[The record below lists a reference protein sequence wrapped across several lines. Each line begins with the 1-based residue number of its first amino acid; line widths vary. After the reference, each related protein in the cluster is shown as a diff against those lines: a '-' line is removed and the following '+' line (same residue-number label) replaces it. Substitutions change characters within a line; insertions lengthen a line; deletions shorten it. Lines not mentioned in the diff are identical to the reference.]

1 MTGLSHRLA
10 AVWFADVVGY
20 SRLMSE
26 NEGQAVAVVR
36 LLQAVCREIVP
47 AGGGRIIKFL
57 GDGALAEFPSTDSAV
72 RAAIAVRQTFAE
84 RSEAGRHGARDL
96 RIGVHV
102 GDVVATEDGDLYG
115 DGINVA
121 SRLQAAAEP
130 GQVLV
135 SGEVWR
141 QLKPRPEF
149 SFEALG
155 ARTLKGIDG
164 PVEAYAASM
173 DPAAAG
179 EWAPIPVQTS
189 APPREGLLAKL
200 GGAAVPVV
208 VFLYLVAS
216 WIVVQLTGA
225 LIESFGLPDWLAPVA
240 LGLLLVGLVIVTAT
254 AWVQTRPR
262 AQAGGAPGAWDLAL
276 GDAGRSLARG
286 RLPDLTW
293 SRAIAGGVFAFS
305 LLFGLAGLYV
315 VIKDRG
321 RSFSPDEAVA
331 EAAPGLA
338 VLPFSVQGAGLDEWR
353 EGMVDLL
360 STNLDGAGGLRA
372 IDSRTVLARWREVAG
387 DEDPDLDTALDV
399 GRRAGARYA
408 LLGSVVSIGD
418 GVRLSADV
426 YDVDGG
432 AKLGSG
438 TVEGSQ
444 DSVFMLV
451 DRLSIEIL
459 RAIGGDPG
467 ATGSVNLARATTTSL
482 PALKAFMEGEILYR
496 RGDFRAAVPAYER
509 AVEADST
516 FALALYRLSTSYGW
530 AESITSELATGAIER
545 AARFADRLPERDALL
560 VRTELALQRGTLDG
574 LELARLATRRYPDDP
589 EAWYTLGEV
598 IYHYNDML
606 NLKREESDAT
616 FARALQLD
624 PGFAP
629 AWIHRSD
636 LAFSVH
642 DDSARA
648 RAFTDSLALL
658 GPQSVYVTRARL
670 AWQIAYADS
679 AAAER
684 AWAALDTTSTIA
696 PFGLFAT
703 QLWGPRFLP
712 AQERLAEIQGR
723 RGTGSN
729 WAPVISAWARLGRGR
744 MRAGIESIEDPEISP
759 LWKGYAAYWFTVQG
773 MPLPP
778 DAMDRALAPSAV
790 DSTDAGSLFL
800 AAAWALDRDRS
811 ADNAALIRRLEGL
824 GTRQLAAG
832 DSTLA
837 GMTGAMVDALDAYR
851 DLRSGRREEALRKLE
866 AVRPRVSGQW
876 GEWIVN
882 MTIGWWTAELLVD
895 LGRPAE
901 AVPYFESIT
910 NTPLPQLEL
919 GKIYERLG
927 DREKALAAY
936 EEFVNAFDSP
946 DPEVLALAEE
956 GRQGVIRM
964 QGLRRE

>member
-47 AGGGRIIKFL
+47 ASGGRVIKFL
-57 GDGALAEFPSTDSAV
+57 GDGALAEFASTDSAV
-72 RAAIAVRQTFAE
+72 RAAIAVRQAFAE

-102 GDVVATEDGDLYG
+102 GDVVASEDGDLYG

-149 SFEALG
+149 SFEELG

-164 PVEAYAASM
+164 PVDAYAVRM
-173 DPAAAG
+173 DPAAAL
-179 EWAPIPVQTS
+179 EWTPTPAAEAEPR
-189 APPREGLLAKL
+189 REGLLAKL

-216 WIVVQLTGA
+216 WIVVQLTGT
-225 LIESFGLPDWLAPVA
+225 LIESLGVPAWLMPVA
-240 LGLLLVGLVIVTAT
+240 LALLLVGLVIVTAT

-262 AQAGGAPGAWDLAL
+262 PKTTGAPGAWDLAL
-276 GDAGRSLARG
+276 GDAGRSLVRG
-286 RLPDLTW
+286 RLPHLTW

-305 LLFGLAGLYV
+305 LFFGLAGLYV
-315 VIKDRG
+315 VIQDRG
-321 RSFSPDEAVA
+321 RSFSPGDAVA
-331 EAAPGLA
+331 EAAAPGLA

-372 IDSRTVLARWREVAG
+372 IDSRTVLARWHEVAG
-387 DEDPDLDTALDV
+387 NQDPDLDTALEV

-418 GVRLSADV
+418 GVRLTADV
-426 YDVDGG
+426 YDVNGG

-438 TVEGSQ
+438 TVEGAQ
-444 DSVFMLV
+444 DSVFALV

-459 RAIGGDPG
+459 RAIGADP
-467 ATGSVNLARATTTSL
+467 AAAGSVSLARATTTSL
-482 PALKAFMEGEILYR
+482 PALKAFMEGEVLYR
-496 RGDFRAAVPAYER
+496 RGDFEAAVPAYER

-516 FALALYRLSTSYGW
+516 FALALFRLSTSYGW

-545 AARFADRLPERDALL
+545 AARYADRLPEREALL
-560 VRTELALQRGTLDG
+560 VRSELALQRGTLDG
-574 LELARLATRRYPDDP
+574 FESARLATRRYPDDP
-589 EAWYTLGEV
+589 EAWYTLGEM
-598 IYHYNDML
+598 IYHYADQANE
-606 NLKREESDAT
+606 KREGSDVA

-636 LAFSVH
+636 LAFSAY

-648 RAFTDSLALL
+648 RTFTDSLALL
-658 GPQSVYVTRARL
+658 APQSEFVARARL
-670 AWQIAYADS
+670 AWQLLYADS
-679 AAAER
+679 TAA
-684 AWAALDTTSTIA
+684 
-696 PFGLFAT
+696 
-703 QLWGPRFLP
+703 
-712 AQERLAEIQGR
+712 
-723 RGTGSN
+723 
-729 WAPVISAWARLGRGR
+729 
-744 MRAGIESIEDPEISP
+744 
-759 LWKGYAAYWFTVQG
+759 
-773 MPLPP
+773 
-778 DAMDRALAPSAV
+778 
-790 DSTDAGSLFL
+790 
-800 AAAWALDRDRS
+800 
-811 ADNAALIRRLEGL
+811 
-824 GTRQLAAG
+824 
-832 DSTLA
+832 
-837 GMTGAMVDALDAYR
+837 
-851 DLRSGRREEALRKLE
+851 
-866 AVRPRVSGQW
+866 
-876 GEWIVN
+876 
-882 MTIGWWTAELLVD
+882 
-895 LGRPAE
+895 
-901 AVPYFESIT
+901 
-910 NTPLPQLEL
+910 
-919 GKIYERLG
+919 
-927 DREKALAAY
+927 
-936 EEFVNAFDSP
+936 
-946 DPEVLALAEE
+946 
-956 GRQGVIRM
+956 
-964 QGLRRE
+964 

>member
-1 MTGLSHRLA
+1 MAGLSHRLA

-26 NEGQAVAVVR
+26 NEGDAVAVVR

-47 AGGGRIIKFL
+47 ASGGRVIKFL
-57 GDGALAEFPSTDSAV
+57 GDGALAEFKSTDSAV
-72 RAAIAVRQTFAE
+72 RAAIAVQQAFTE
-84 RSEAGRHGARDL
+84 RSEAGRHGAREL

-102 GDVVATEDGDLYG
+102 GDVVASEDGDLYG

-149 SFEALG
+149 SFESLG

-164 PVEAYAASM
+164 PVDVYAARM
-173 DPAAAG
+173 DPAALA
-179 EWAPIPVQTS
+179 WPPSPVETS
-189 APPREGLLAKL
+189 APRREGILAKL

-216 WIVVQLTGA
+216 WIVVQLTGS
-225 LIESFGLPDWLAPVA
+225 LIESLGLPDWLASVA
-240 LGLLLVGLVIVTAT
+240 LGLLIVGLVIVSAT

-262 AQAGGAPGAWDLAL
+262 AAAAHAPGAWDLAL

-286 RLPDLTW
+286 RLPHLTW

-321 RSFSPDEAVA
+321 RSFSPDEAIA

-372 IDSRTVLARWREVAG
+372 IDSRTVLARWRETAG
-387 DEDPDLDTALDV
+387 GEDPDLETALEV

-432 AKLGSG
+432 RKLGSG
-438 TVEGSQ
+438 TVEGAQ

-482 PALKAFMEGEILYR
+482 PALKAFMEGEVLYR

-574 LELARLATRRYPDDP
+574 LELGRLATRRYPDDP

-598 IYHYNDML
+598 IYHYSDML
-606 NLKREESDAT
+606 DLKREDSDGA

-658 GPQSVYVTRARL
+658 GPQSVYVARARM
-670 AWQIAYADS
+670 AWQLAYADS
-679 AAAER
+679 AGAEQ
-684 AWAALDTTSTIA
+684 ALAVLDTTSTIA
-696 PFGLFAT
+696 PFSLFAA

-712 AQERLAEIQGR
+712 IQERLAEIQGR
-723 RGTGSN
+723 RGTGAN
-729 WAPVISAWARLGRGR
+729 WGPVMSTWARLGRGQ
-744 MRAGIESIEDPEISP
+744 MHAGMESIEDPEIRFS
-759 LWKGYAAYWFTVQG
+759 WDGYAAYWFSVQG
-773 MPLPP
+773 IPLPAE
-778 DAMDRALAPSAV
+778 AMDQALAPGAV
-790 DSTDAGSLFL
+790 DSTDAASLFL
-800 AAAWALDRDRS
+800 AAAWALDRERS
-811 ADNAALIRRLEGL
+811 AENAALIRRMEGL
-824 GTRQLAAG
+824 GTRQLDAG
-832 DSTLA
+832 DSTRA
-837 GMTGAMVDALDAYR
+837 GATGAMVDALDAYS
-851 DLRSGRREEALRKLE
+851 DLRSGRREEALRKLQV
-866 AVRPRVSGQW
+866 VRPRIAGQR

-882 MTIGWWTAELLVD
+882 LTIGWWVAELLVG

-910 NTPLPQLEL
+910 DTPLSQLEL
-919 GKIYERLG
+919 GKIYEELG
-927 DREKALAAY
+927 EREKALTAY
-936 EEFVNAFDSP
+936 EEFVNAFDQP

-964 QGLRRE
+964 RGLRRE

>member
-1 MTGLSHRLA
+1 M
-10 AVWFADVVGY
+10 WFADVVGY

-26 NEGQAVAVVR
+26 NEGEAVALIR
-36 LLQAVCREIVP
+36 ILQAVSREIVP
-47 AGGGRIIKFL
+47 ASGGRIIKFL

-72 RAAIAVRQTFAE
+72 RAALALREAFVERAGAAE
-84 RSEAGRHGARDL
+84 LGARDL

-135 SGEVWR
+135 SGDVWR

-149 SFEALG
+149 SFEELG
-155 ARTLKGIDG
+155 SRSLKGIDG
-164 PVEAYAASM
+164 PVEAYAAGI
-173 DPAAAG
+173 DPAAAAD
-179 EWAPIPVQTS
+179 WSQS
-189 APPREGLLAKL
+189 APPPEKTTGRGLLAKL
-200 GGAAVPVV
+200 GGAAVPVI

-216 WIVVQLTGA
+216 WIVVQLTDASIGA
-225 LIESFGLPDWLAPVA
+225 FGLPGWLSAVA
-240 LGLLLVGLVIVTAT
+240 LVLLLVGLVVVSAT

-262 AQAGGAPGAWDLAL
+262 TRPAEVPGAWDLSLA
-276 GDAGRSLARG
+276 DAGRAIAGG
-286 RLPDLTW
+286 RLPHLTW
-293 SRAIAGGVFAFS
+293 SRALAGGVVAFS

-315 VIKDRG
+315 VIQDRG

-331 EAAPGLA
+331 GDAAPGLA
-338 VLPFSVQGAGLDEWR
+338 VLPFSVQGSGLDEWR

-387 DEDPDLDTALDV
+387 DGSPDLDTALDV
-399 GRRAGARYA
+399 GRKAGARYA

-426 YDVDGG
+426 YEVDGG
-432 AKLGSG
+432 RKLGSG

-482 PALKAFMEGEILYR
+482 PALKAFMEGEVLYR
-496 RGDFRAAVPAYER
+496 RGDFRGAVPAYER
-509 AVEADST
+509 AIEADST
-516 FALALYRLSTSYGW
+516 FALALFRLSTAYGW

-545 AARFADRLPERDALL
+545 AARFADRLPEREALL

-606 NLKREESDAT
+606 NLKREESDGA

-636 LAFSVH
+636 LAFSAH

-658 GPQSVYVTRARL
+658 GPQSVYVARARL

-684 AWAALDTTSTIA
+684 AWAVLDTTSTIT
-696 PFGLFAT
+696 PFGLFLA

-712 AQERLAEIQGR
+712 IQERLAEIQGR
-723 RGTGSN
+723 RSTGAN
-729 WAPVISAWARLGRGR
+729 WGSVISAWARLGRGQ
-744 MRAGIESIEDPEISP
+744 MRAGVESIEDPEIRPS
-759 LWKGYAAYWFTVQG
+759 WDGYAAYWFSVQG
-773 MPLPP
+773 IPLPA
-778 DAMDRALAPSAV
+778 DAMDRALAPGAV
-790 DSTDAGSLFL
+790 DSTDSSSLFL
-800 AAAWALDRDRS
+800 AAVWALDQDRP
-811 ADNAALIRRLEGL
+811 AEIAPLVRRMAGL
-824 GTRQLAAG
+824 GARQLDGG
-832 DSTLA
+832 DSTAA
-837 GMTGAMVDALDAYR
+837 GMTEAMVEALEGYR
-851 DLRSGRREEALRKLE
+851 DLRAGRREEALRKLQ
-866 AVRPRVSGQW
+866 AVRPRISGQF

-882 MTIGWWTAELLVD
+882 MTIGWWTAELLID
-895 LGRPAE
+895 LGRSAE

-910 NTPLPQLEL
+910 NTPVAQLEL

-927 DREKALAAY
+927 DREKALTAY
-936 EEFVNAFDSP
+936 EQFVRAFDQP
-946 DPEVLALAEE
+946 DPEVVPLAEE

-964 QGLRRE
+964 RGLQRE

>member
-1 MTGLSHRLA
+1 MSGLSHRLA

-26 NEGQAVAVVR
+26 NEGQAVAVIR
-36 LLQAVCREIVP
+36 LLQSVCREIVP
-47 AGGGRIIKFL
+47 AGGGRVIKFL

-72 RAAIAVRQTFAE
+72 RAAVALRQAFAE
-84 RSEAGRHGARDL
+84 RSEAAHHGARDL

-102 GDVVATEDGDLYG
+102 GDVVAGEDGDLYG

-164 PVEAYAASM
+164 PVDAYAAHV
-173 DPAAAG
+173 DPAAAAT
-179 EWAPIPVQTS
+179 WAPTGVETR
-189 APPREGLLAKL
+189 AHPPEGLVAKL
-200 GGAAVPVV
+200 GGAALPIV
-208 VFLYLVAS
+208 VFAYLVAS

-225 LIESFGLPDWLAPVA
+225 LIASFGLPDWLAPVA
-240 LGLLLVGLVIVTAT
+240 LALLLVGLVIVTAT

-262 AQAGGAPGAWDLAL
+262 APAGAAPGAWDLAL
-276 GDAGRSLARG
+276 GDAGRSLVRG
-286 RLPDLTW
+286 RLPHLTW

-315 VIKDRG
+315 VIQDRG
-321 RSFSPDEAVA
+321 RSFTPDEAVA
-331 EAAPGLA
+331 EDAAPGLA
-338 VLPFSVQGAGLDEWR
+338 VLPFSVQGAGLEEWR

-372 IDSRTVLARWREVAG
+372 IDSRTVLARWREAAG
-387 DEDPDLDTALDV
+387 GEDPDLETALEV
-399 GRRAGARYA
+399 GRKAGARYA
-408 LLGSVVSIGD
+408 LLGSVVSIGA

-426 YDVDGG
+426 YQLDGG
-432 AKLGSG
+432 RKLGSG

-459 RAIGGDPG
+459 RAIGGEPG
-467 ATGSVNLARATTTSL
+467 AGGGVNLARATTTSL
-482 PALKAFMEGEILYR
+482 PALKAFMEGEALYR
-496 RGDFRAAVPAYER
+496 RGDFAAAVPVYER
-509 AVEADST
+509 AIEADST
-516 FALALYRLSTSYGW
+516 FALALFRLSTAYGW

-545 AARFADRLPERDALL
+545 AARFADRLPEREALL

-589 EAWYTLGEV
+589 EAWYALGEV
-598 IYHYNDML
+598 IYHYNDLL
-606 NLKREESDAT
+606 NLKREESDAA
-616 FARALQLD
+616 FARALRLD

-636 LAFSVH
+636 LAFSAY

-648 RAFTDSLALL
+648 RAFADSLTLL
-658 GPQSVYVTRARL
+658 APKSMFATRARI
-670 AWQIAYADS
+670 AWQIAYGDS
-679 AAAER
+679 AAAES
-684 AWAALDTTSTIA
+684 AWAALDTTSFS
-696 PFGLFAT
+696 PFSLFAA
-703 QLWGPRFLP
+703 QLWGPHFLP
-712 AQERLAEIQGR
+712 LQERLGEIQDR
-723 RGTGSN
+723 RGTGAN
-729 WAPVISAWARLGRGR
+729 WGPVMAVWARMGRGR
-744 MRAGIESIEDPEISP
+744 MRAGLEALEDPDMRPSF
-759 LWKGYAAYWFTVQG
+759 GAYGAYWFAAQG
-773 MPLPP
+773 MPLPAE
-778 DAMDRALAPSAV
+778 AMDRILAPGAV
-790 DSTDAGSLFL
+790 DSTDSSSLFL
-800 AAAWALDRDRS
+800 AAAWALDQNRAAES
-811 ADNAALIRRLEGL
+811 AALARRMQDL
-824 GTRQLAAG
+824 GSRQMAAG
-832 DSTLA
+832 DSTAA
-837 GMTGAMVDALDAYR
+837 GATGAMVEALDGYR
-851 DLRSGRREEALRKLE
+851 DLRGGRSEQALRKLQ
-866 AVRPRVSGQW
+866 AARPRVVGQR

-882 MTIGWWTAELLVD
+882 MTIGWWTADLLVD
-895 LGRPAE
+895 GDRPAE
-901 AVPYFESIT
+901 AAAYFESIT

-919 GKIYERLG
+919 GKIYEGLG
-927 DREKALAAY
+927 EREKALAAY
-936 EEFVNAFDSP
+936 EEFVNAFDRP
-946 DPEVLALAEE
+946 DPEVVALAEE

-964 QGLRRE
+964 RGLRRE

>member
-20 SRLMSE
+20 SQLMSE

-36 LLQAVCREIVP
+36 QLQAVCREIVQ
-47 AGGGRIIKFL
+47 AGGGRVIKFL

-72 RAAIAVRQTFAE
+72 RAAIAVQLAFAE
-84 RSEAGRHGARDL
+84 RSRAGGHGSHEL

-102 GDVVATEDGDLYG
+102 GDVVASEDGDLYG

-149 SFEALG
+149 SFESLG

-173 DPAAAG
+173 DPAAAAT
-179 EWAPIPVQTS
+179 WAPIPVDAS
-189 APPREGLLAKL
+189 ARARAGVLAKL
-200 GGAAVPVV
+200 GGAALPVV

-216 WIVVQLTGA
+216 WIVVQLTGS

-240 LGLLLVGLVIVTAT
+240 LGLLLVGLVIVSAT

-262 AQAGGAPGAWDLAL
+262 ARAVHAPGAWDLAL

-286 RLPDLTW
+286 RLPHLTW

-321 RSFSPDEAVA
+321 RSFSPEEAVA

-360 STNLDGAGGLRA
+360 STNLDGAGDLRA
-372 IDSRTVLARWREVAG
+372 IDSRTVLARWREAAG
-387 DEDPDLDTALDV
+387 GEDPDLETALEV
-399 GRRAGARYA
+399 GRRAGARFA

-438 TVEGSQ
+438 SVEGSQ

-482 PALKAFMEGEILYR
+482 PALKAFMEGEVLYR

-589 EAWYTLGEV
+589 EAWYTLGEM
-598 IYHYNDML
+598 IYHYNEGL
-606 NLKREESDAT
+606 NLKREESDAA

-624 PGFAP
+624 PGFGP

-636 LAFSVH
+636 LAFSVY
-642 DDSARA
+642 DDSVRA

-658 GPQSVYVTRARL
+658 APQSVYVARART
-670 AWQIAYADS
+670 AWQLAYADS
-679 AAAER
+679 AAADR
-684 AWAALDTTSTIA
+684 AWAVLDTATTYS
-696 PFGLFAT
+696 PFALFAA

-712 AQERLAEIQGR
+712 LQDRLGELQTR
-723 RGTGSN
+723 KSTGAN
-729 WAPVISAWARLGRGR
+729 WGPVISTWARMGRGR
-744 MRAGIESIEDPEISP
+744 MRAGIESLEDPDIRP
-759 LWKGYAAYWFTVQG
+759 HWKGYGAYWFRVQG
-773 MPLPP
+773 IPVPP
-778 DAMDRALAPSAV
+778 DMLDDALAPGTV
-790 DSTDAGSLFL
+790 DSTDAASLFL
-800 AAAWALDRDRS
+800 AAAWALDRNRDAES
-811 ADNAALIRRLEGL
+811 TALAGQIRDL
-824 GTRQLAAG
+824 GARQLAEG
-832 DSTLA
+832 DSTTA
-837 GMTGAMVDALDAYR
+837 GQTTAMWEALDGFE
-851 DLRSGRREEALRKLE
+851 DLRGGRWEEALRKLQ
-866 AVRPRVSGQW
+866 AARPRIAGQT
-876 GEWIVN
+876 GDWIVN
-882 MTIGWWTAELLVD
+882 LTIGWWTAELLVD

-910 NTPLPQLEL
+910 STPVAQLEL
-919 GKIYERLG
+919 GKIYEGLG

-936 EEFVNAFDSP
+936 EEFVNAFDQP
-946 DPEVLALAEE
+946 DPDVVALAEE

-964 QGLRRE
+964 RGLRRE

>member
-1 MTGLSHRLA
+1 MAGLTHRLA

-26 NEGQAVAVVR
+26 NEGEAVAVVR
-36 LLQAVCREIVP
+36 LLQAVCREVVP

-57 GDGALAEFPSTDSAV
+57 GDGALAEFSSTDNAV
-72 RAAIAVRQTFAE
+72 RSAIAVRERFVE
-84 RSEAGRHGARDL
+84 RSETERHGARDL
-96 RIGVHV
+96 RIGLHV

-115 DGINVA
+115 DGVNVA

-135 SGEVWR
+135 SGDVWR

-149 SFEALG
+149 SFEPLG
-155 ARTLKGIDG
+155 SRTLKGIDG
-164 PVEAYAASM
+164 PVESYAARI
-173 DPAAAG
+173 DPAAAA
-179 EWAPIPVQTS
+179 EWSPIP
-189 APPREGLLAKL
+189 AHEPGPRREGLLAKL

-240 LGLLLVGLVIVTAT
+240 LALLLVGLVIVAAT

-262 AQAGGAPGAWDLAL
+262 ARAAHAPGAWDLAL

-286 RLPDLTW
+286 RLPHLTW

-338 VLPFSVQGAGLDEWR
+338 VLPFSVQGAGLEEWR

-372 IDSRTVLARWREVAG
+372 IDSRTVLARWRELG
-387 DEDPDLDTALDV
+387 GEDPDLETALEI
-399 GRRAGARYA
+399 GRKAGARFA
-408 LLGSVVSIGD
+408 LLGSVVSIGS

-426 YDVDGG
+426 YDVQGG

-438 TVEGSQ
+438 TVEGAQ

-459 RAIGGDPG
+459 RAIGGDPAAVG
-467 ATGSVNLARATTTSL
+467 GVSLARATTTSL
-482 PALKAFMEGEILYR
+482 PALKAFMEGEVLYR
-496 RGDFRAAVPAYER
+496 RGDFDAAVPAYER

-516 FALALYRLSTSYGW
+516 FALALFRLSTAYGW

-545 AARFADRLPERDALL
+545 AARFADRLPEREALL
-560 VRTELALQRGTLDG
+560 VRSDLAIQRGTLDG

-589 EAWYTLGEV
+589 EAWYTLGEF
-598 IYHYNDML
+598 IYHYNDQA
-606 NLKREESDAT
+606 NVKRQEADAA

-624 PGFAP
+624 PGFGP

-636 LAFSVH
+636 LAFSAY

-658 GPQSVYVTRARL
+658 APQSMFVLRARL

-679 AAAER
+679 AASER
-684 AWAALDTTSTIA
+684 AWAALDTTTSFS
-696 PFGLFAT
+696 PFSLFAA

-712 AQERLAEIQGR
+712 AQERLGEIQAR
-723 RGTGSN
+723 RSTNPN
-729 WAPVISAWARLGRGR
+729 WGPVMSVWARMGRGR
-744 MRAGIESIEDPEISP
+744 MHAGLESLDDPDIRP
-759 LWKGYAAYWFTVQG
+759 HWMGYSAYWFHLQG
-773 MPLPP
+773 IPLPA
-778 DAMDRALAPSAV
+778 DVMDQALAPGAV
-790 DSTDAGSLFL
+790 DSTDSSSLLL
-800 AAAWALDRDRS
+800 AAVWALDRDRS
-811 ADNAALIRRLEGL
+811 AETAALVRRMEDL
-824 GTRQLAAG
+824 GARQLAAG
-832 DSTLA
+832 DSTAA
-837 GMTGAMVDALDAYR
+837 GTTSAMVEALAAYR
-851 DLRSGRREEALRKLE
+851 DLRAGRREEALRKLQT
-866 AVRPRVSGQW
+866 VRPRIAGQF

-882 MTIGWWTAELLVD
+882 QTVGWWTAELLVD

-901 AVPYFESIT
+901 AVPYYESIT
-910 NTPLPQLEL
+910 NTPIPQLEL
-919 GKIYERLG
+919 GKIYEDLG

-946 DPEVLALAEE
+946 DPEVAALAEE

-964 QGLRRE
+964 KGLRRE

>member
-1 MTGLSHRLA
+1 MSERLSHRLA

-26 NEGQAVAVVR
+26 NEGEAVAVVR
-36 LLQAVCREIVP
+36 LLQAVCRDIVP
-47 AGGGRIIKFL
+47 RAGGRVIKFL
-57 GDGALAEFPSTDSAV
+57 GDGALAEFPSTDAAV
-72 RAAIAVRQTFAE
+72 RAAIAVRQEFAD
-84 RSEAGRHGARDL
+84 RSDAGGHGTREL

-102 GDVVATEDGDLYG
+102 GDVVASEDGDLYG
-115 DGINVA
+115 DGVNVA

-155 ARTLKGIDG
+155 ARSLKGIDG
-164 PVEAYAASM
+164 PVDAYAATM
-173 DPAAAG
+173 DASVAEEWPAA
-179 EWAPIPVQTS
+179 Q
-189 APPREGLLAKL
+189 
-200 GGAAVPVV
+200 PVV
-208 VFLYLVAS
+208 APRPDRKRKVA
-216 WIVVQLTGA
+216 
-225 LIESFGLPDWLAPVA
+225 GLAIGLA
-240 LGLLLVGLVIVTAT
+240 
-254 AWVQTRPR
+254 
-262 AQAGGAPGAWDLAL
+262 
-276 GDAGRSLARG
+276 
-286 RLPDLTW
+286 
-293 SRAIAGGVFAFS
+293 

-321 RSFSPDEAVA
+321 RTFAPDEAVA

-387 DEDPDLDTALDV
+387 GEDPDLATALEV
-399 GRRAGARYA
+399 GRKAGARYA
-408 LLGSVVSIGD
+408 LLGNVVSIGD

-432 AKLGSG
+432 RKLGSG
-438 TVEGSQ
+438 TVEGAQ

-451 DRLSIEIL
+451 DRLSIEVL
-459 RAIGGDPG
+459 RAIGGDP
-467 ATGSVNLARATTTSL
+467 ATVGGVNLARATTTSL
-482 PALKAFMEGEILYR
+482 PALKAFMEGEALYR
-496 RGDFRAAVPAYER
+496 RGNFDAAVPAYER

-516 FALALYRLSTSYGW
+516 FALALFRLSSAYGW
-530 AESITSELATGAIER
+530 AESITSDLAAGAIER
-545 AARFADRLPERDALL
+545 AARYADRLPEREALH
-560 VRTELALQRGTLDG
+560 VRADLALQRADLDG
-574 LELARLATRRYPDDP
+574 FELARLATRRYPDDP
-589 EAWYTLGEV
+589 EAWYMLGEM
-598 IYHYNDML
+598 IYHYNDQA
-606 NLKREESDAT
+606 NVKREDADAA

-624 PGFAP
+624 PGFGP

-636 LAFSVH
+636 LAFNTYG
-642 DDSARA
+642 DSTRA

-658 GPQSVYVTRARL
+658 APQSEFVTRGRL

-684 AWAALDTTSTIA
+684 ALATLDTTSTFA
-696 PFGLFAT
+696 PFIIFAT

-712 AQERLAEIQGR
+712 VQERLAAIQGR
-723 RGTGSN
+723 RETAAN
-729 WAPVISAWARLGRGR
+729 WGPVIAAWSRMGRGR
-744 MRAGIESIEDPEISP
+744 MHAGIESIEGPDIRPHWEA
-759 LWKGYAAYWFTVQG
+759 YAAYWWHVQG

-778 DAMDRALAPSAV
+778 EVLDRVLAPSAV
-790 DSTDAGSLFL
+790 DSTDAASLFL
-800 AAAWALDRDRS
+800 AAVRSIDRDR
-811 ADNAALIRRLEGL
+811 AAEGAALARRMEDL
-824 GTRQLAAG
+824 GARQIARG
-832 DSTLA
+832 DSTVA
-837 GMTGAMVDALDAYR
+837 GMTGAMVEALDGYR
-851 DLRSGRREEALRKLE
+851 DLRAGRREEALRKLE
-866 AVRPRVSGQW
+866 AARPGIAGQF

-882 MTIGWWTAELLVD
+882 LTIGWWTADLLVD

-910 NTPLPQLEL
+910 DTPIAQLEL
-919 GKIYERLG
+919 GKVYEALG
-927 DREKALAAY
+927 EREKALAAY
-936 EEFVNAFDSP
+936 EEFVHAFDQP
-946 DPEVLALAEE
+946 DPEVVALAEA

-964 QGLRRE
+964 KGLRRE

>member
-1 MTGLSHRLA
+1 M
-10 AVWFADVVGY
+10 WFADVVGY

-26 NEGQAVAVVR
+26 NEGEAVAVVR

-57 GDGALAEFPSTDSAV
+57 GDGALAEFSSTDSAV
-72 RAAIAVRQTFAE
+72 RAAIAVRQAFAQ
-84 RSEAGRHGARDL
+84 RSEVARHGTRDL

-115 DGINVA
+115 DGVNVA

-130 GQVLV
+130 GQVVV

-149 SFEALG
+149 AFEELG

-164 PVEAYAASM
+164 PVNAYAVRM
-173 DPAAAG
+173 DPAAAK
-179 EWAPIPVQTS
+179 EWTAVS
-189 APPREGLLAKL
+189 AATATPRDGLLAKL

-208 VFLYLVAS
+208 VFAYLVAS

-240 LGLLLVGLVIVTAT
+240 LALLLVGLVIVTAT
-254 AWVQTRPR
+254 AWVQTRSRPT
-262 AQAGGAPGAWDLAL
+262 GPEAPGAWDLAL

-286 RLPDLTW
+286 RLPHLTW
-293 SRAIAGGVFAFS
+293 SRAIAGGAFAFL

-315 VIKDRG
+315 VIQDRG
-321 RSFSPDEAVA
+321 RSFTPGEAVA
-331 EAAPGLA
+331 EDAAPGLA

-387 DEDPDLDTALDV
+387 TEDPDLDTALEV

-432 AKLGSG
+432 RKLGSG

-459 RAIGGDPG
+459 RAIGGEPG
-467 ATGSVNLARATTTSL
+467 AAGSVNLARATTTSL
-482 PALKAFMEGEILYR
+482 PALKAFMEGEVLYR
-496 RGDFRAAVPAYER
+496 RGDFNAAVPAYER

-530 AESITSELATGAIER
+530 AESITSDLATGAIER
-545 AARFADRLPERDALL
+545 AARFADRLPEREALL

-574 LELARLATRRYPDDP
+574 FELARLATRRYPDDP
-589 EAWYTLGEV
+589 EAWYTLGEM
-598 IYHYNDML
+598 IYHYNEMA
-606 NLKREESDAT
+606 NLKREESDAA

-684 AWAALDTTSTIA
+684 AWAALDTTSYG
-696 PFGLFAT
+696 PFALFAA

-723 RGTGSN
+723 RSAGSN
-729 WAPVISAWARLGRGR
+729 WGPVMSIWAGMGRGR
-744 MRAGIESIEDPEISP
+744 MRAALEALEDPDLRP
-759 LWKGYAAYWFTVQG
+759 LYKGYAAYWFTVQG
-773 MPLPP
+773 IPLPP
-778 DAMDRALAPSAV
+778 DVVDRALAPGAV
-790 DSTDAGSLFL
+790 DSTDSSSLFL
-800 AAAWALDRDRS
+800 AAVWALDRDRS
-811 ADNAALIRRLEGL
+811 ADSAALVRRMESL
-824 GTRQLAAG
+824 GASQMAAG
-832 DSTLA
+832 DSTAA
-837 GMTGAMVDALDAYR
+837 GMTGAMVEAIDGYR
-851 DLRSGRREEALRKLE
+851 DLGEGRREQALRKFE
-866 AVRPRVSGQW
+866 VVRPRIGGQR

-901 AVPYFESIT
+901 AAPYFESIT
-910 NTPLPQLEL
+910 NTPLAQLEL
-919 GKIYERLG
+919 GKIYEELG

-936 EEFVNAFDSP
+936 EEFVNAFDQP
-946 DPEVLALAEE
+946 DPEVVALAEE

-964 QGLRRE
+964 KGLRRE

>member
-1 MTGLSHRLA
+1 VTGLSHRLA

-26 NEGQAVAVVR
+26 NEGDAVAVIR
-36 LLQAVCREIVP
+36 LLQSVCREIVP
-47 AGGGRIIKFL
+47 AGGGRVIKFL

-72 RAAIAVRQTFAE
+72 RAAVAVQQAFAE
-84 RSEAGRHGARDL
+84 RSEAARHGARDL

-102 GDVVATEDGDLYG
+102 GDVVASEDGDLYG
-115 DGINVA
+115 DGVNVA

-149 SFEALG
+149 SFESLG

-164 PVEAYAASM
+164 PVEAYAARM
-173 DPAAAG
+173 DPGAATT
-179 EWAPIPVQTS
+179 WAPTPVATS
-189 APPREGLLAKL
+189 APAREGILARL
-200 GGAAVPVV
+200 GGAAVPIV

-216 WIVVQLTGA
+216 WIVVQLTGS
-225 LIESFGLPDWLAPVA
+225 LIASFGLPDWLAPVA
-240 LGLLLVGLVIVTAT
+240 LGLLLVGLVIVGAT
-254 AWVQTRPR
+254 AWVQTRPP
-262 AQAGGAPGAWDLAL
+262 APTAHVPGAWDLAL

-286 RLPDLTW
+286 RLPHLTW
-293 SRAIAGGVFAFS
+293 SRVIAGGVFAFS

-372 IDSRTVLARWREVAG
+372 IDSRTVLARWREAAG
-387 DEDPDLDTALDV
+387 GEDPDLETALEV

-432 AKLGSG
+432 RKLGSG

-482 PALKAFMEGEILYR
+482 PALKAFMEGEVLYR

-560 VRTELALQRGTLDG
+560 VRTELSLQRGTLDG

-589 EAWYTLGEV
+589 EAWYTLGEA
-598 IYHYNDML
+598 IYHYNDGL
-606 NLKREESDAT
+606 NLKREESDAA

-624 PGFAP
+624 PGFGP

-636 LAFSVH
+636 LAFSVY
-642 DDSARA
+642 DDSVRA

-658 GPQSVYVTRARL
+658 APQSVYVARARL
-670 AWQIAYADS
+670 AWEIAYGDS

-684 AWAALDTTSTIA
+684 AWAALDTTSTIT
-696 PFGLFAT
+696 PFGMFAA

-712 AQERLAEIQGR
+712 LQDRLGEIQKR
-723 RGTGSN
+723 RSEGAN
-729 WAPVISAWARLGRGR
+729 WGPVISTWARMGRGR
-744 MRAGIESIEDPEISP
+744 MRAGIESLEDPDIRP
-759 LWKGYAAYWFTVQG
+759 HWKGYAAYWFRVQG
-773 MPLPP
+773 IPLPP
-778 DAMDRALAPSAV
+778 DLLDAALAPGAV
-790 DSTDAGSLFL
+790 DSTDAASLFL
-800 AAAWALDRDRS
+800 AAVWALDRDR
-811 ADNAALIRRLEGL
+811 AAESTALAGEMRDL
-824 GTRQLAAG
+824 GARQLAEG
-832 DSTLA
+832 DSTTA
-837 GMTGAMVDALDAYR
+837 GQTAAMVEALDGVR
-851 DLRSGRREEALRKLE
+851 DLRAGRREEALRKLQ
-866 AVRPRVSGQW
+866 AARPRIAGQL

-882 MTIGWWTAELLVD
+882 ITIGWWTAELLVD

-910 NTPLPQLEL
+910 ATSVSQLEL
-919 GKIYERLG
+919 GKAYEALG
-927 DREKALAAY
+927 EREKALAAY
-936 EEFVNAFDSP
+936 EEFVNAFDQP
-946 DPEVLALAEE
+946 DPEVVALAEE

-964 QGLRRE
+964 KGLRRE

>member
-36 LLQAVCREIVP
+36 NLQAVCREIVQ
-47 AGGGRIIKFL
+47 AGGGRVIKFL

-72 RAAIAVRQTFAE
+72 RAAIAVQRAFAE
-84 RSEAGRHGARDL
+84 RSRAGGHGSHEL

-102 GDVVATEDGDLYG
+102 GDVVASEDGDLYG

-149 SFEALG
+149 SFESLG

-164 PVEAYAASM
+164 PVDAYAARM
-173 DPAAAG
+173 DPAAAAT
-179 EWAPIPVQTS
+179 WAPIPVDAS
-189 APPREGLLAKL
+189 APARDGVLAKL

-216 WIVVQLTGA
+216 WIVVQLTGS

-240 LGLLLVGLVIVTAT
+240 LGLLLVGLVIVSAT

-262 AQAGGAPGAWDLAL
+262 ARVAHAPGAWDLAL

-286 RLPDLTW
+286 RLPHLTW

-372 IDSRTVLARWREVAG
+372 IDSRTVLARWREAAG
-387 DEDPDLDTALDV
+387 GEDPDLETALEV

-482 PALKAFMEGEILYR
+482 PALKAFMEGEVLYR

-574 LELARLATRRYPDDP
+574 LELAQLATRRYPDDP
-589 EAWYTLGEV
+589 EAWYTLGEM
-598 IYHYNDML
+598 IYHYNEGL
-606 NLKREESDAT
+606 NLKREESDAA

-624 PGFAP
+624 PGFGP

-636 LAFSVH
+636 LAFSVY
-642 DDSARA
+642 DDSVRA

-658 GPQSVYVTRARL
+658 APQSVYVARART
-670 AWQIAYADS
+670 AWQLAYADS
-679 AAAER
+679 AVADR
-684 AWAALDTTSTIA
+684 AWAVIDTATAYS
-696 PFGLFAT
+696 PFSLFAA

-712 AQERLAEIQGR
+712 LQDRLAEMQKR
-723 RGTGSN
+723 RSTGAN
-729 WAPVISAWARLGRGR
+729 WGPVMSTWARMGRGR
-744 MRAGIESIEDPEISP
+744 MAAGIESLEDPDIRP
-759 LWKGYAAYWFTVQG
+759 HWKGYAAYWFRVQG
-773 MPLPP
+773 LPLPP
-778 DAMDRALAPSAV
+778 DLLDQALAPGAV
-790 DSTDAGSLFL
+790 DSTDAASLFL
-800 AAAWALDRDRS
+800 AAVWALDRDRAAES
-811 ADNAALIRRLEGL
+811 AALAGGMRDL
-824 GTRQLAAG
+824 GARQLAEG
-832 DSTLA
+832 DSTTA
-837 GMTGAMVDALDAYR
+837 DQTAAMVEALDGFE
-851 DLRSGRREEALRKLE
+851 DLRGGRREEALRKLQ
-866 AVRPRVSGQW
+866 AARPRILGQT
-876 GEWIVN
+876 GDWIVN
-882 MTIGWWTAELLVD
+882 LTIGWWTAELLVD

-910 NTPLPQLEL
+910 STPVAQLEL
-919 GKIYERLG
+919 GKIYEGLG
-927 DREKALAAY
+927 NREEALAAY
-936 EEFVNAFDSP
+936 EEFVNAFDQP
-946 DPEVLALAEE
+946 DPDVVALAEE

-964 QGLRRE
+964 KGLRRE

>member
-1 MTGLSHRLA
+1 LTALSHRLA

-26 NEGQAVAVVR
+26 NEGDAVAVVR
-36 LLQAVCREIVP
+36 LLQVVCREIVQ
-47 AGGGRIIKFL
+47 AGGGRVIKFL

-72 RAAIAVRQTFAE
+72 RAAIAVQQAFAE
-84 RSEAGRHGARDL
+84 RSEAGRHGAREL

-102 GDVVATEDGDLYG
+102 GDVVASEDGDVYG

-164 PVEAYAASM
+164 PVEAYAARM
-173 DPAAAG
+173 DPALAAT
-179 EWAPIPVQTS
+179 WAPIPVDTS
-189 APPREGLLAKL
+189 APARDGVLAKL
-200 GGAAVPVV
+200 GGAALPIV
-208 VFLYLVAS
+208 VFLYLVAA
-216 WIVVQLTGA
+216 WIVVQLTGS

-240 LGLLLVGLVIVTAT
+240 LGLLLVGLVIVSAT

-262 AQAGGAPGAWDLAL
+262 ARGAHAPGAWDLAL

-286 RLPDLTW
+286 RLPHLTW
-293 SRAIAGGVFAFS
+293 SRTIAGGVFAFS

-372 IDSRTVLARWREVAG
+372 IDSRTVLARWREAAG
-387 DEDPDLDTALDV
+387 GEDPDLETALEV
-399 GRRAGARYA
+399 GRQAGARYA
-408 LLGSVVSIGD
+408 LLGSVVSIGG

-432 AKLGSG
+432 RKLGSG

-482 PALKAFMEGEILYR
+482 PALKAFMEGEVLYR

-606 NLKREESDAT
+606 NLKREESDGA

-636 LAFSVH
+636 LAFSAH

-658 GPQSVYVTRARL
+658 GPQSVYVARARL

-696 PFGLFAT
+696 PFGLFAA

-712 AQERLAEIQGR
+712 IQERLAEIQGR
-723 RGTGSN
+723 RGTGAN
-729 WAPVISAWARLGRGR
+729 WGPVMSAWARLGRGQ
-744 MRAGIESIEDPEISP
+744 MRAGIESIEDPEIRPS
-759 LWKGYAAYWFTVQG
+759 WDGYAAYWFSVQG
-773 MPLPP
+773 IPLPA
-778 DAMDRALAPSAV
+778 DAMDRALAPGAV
-790 DSTDAGSLFL
+790 DSTDAASLFL

-811 ADNAALIRRLEGL
+811 AENAALIRRMEGL
-824 GTRQLAAG
+824 GTRQLDAG
-832 DSTLA
+832 DSTMA
-837 GMTGAMVDALDAYR
+837 GATGAMVDALDAYR
-851 DLRSGRREEALRKLE
+851 DFRSGRREEALRKLE
-866 AVRPRVSGQW
+866 AVRPRIAGQR

-910 NTPLPQLEL
+910 NTPIAQLEL
-919 GKIYERLG
+919 GKVYERLG
-927 DREKALAAY
+927 EREKALAAY
-936 EEFVNAFDSP
+936 EEFVNAFDQP
-946 DPEVLALAEE
+946 DPEVVALAEE

-964 QGLRRE
+964 QGLQRE

>member
-1 MTGLSHRLA
+1 
-10 AVWFADVVGY
+10 
-20 SRLMSE
+20 
-26 NEGQAVAVVR
+26 
-36 LLQAVCREIVP
+36 
-47 AGGGRIIKFL
+47 
-57 GDGALAEFPSTDSAV
+57 
-72 RAAIAVRQTFAE
+72 
-84 RSEAGRHGARDL
+84 
-96 RIGVHV
+96 
-102 GDVVATEDGDLYG
+102 
-115 DGINVA
+115 
-121 SRLQAAAEP
+121 
-130 GQVLV
+130 
-135 SGEVWR
+135 
-141 QLKPRPEF
+141 
-149 SFEALG
+149 
-155 ARTLKGIDG
+155 
-164 PVEAYAASM
+164 
-173 DPAAAG
+173 
-179 EWAPIPVQTS
+179 
-189 APPREGLLAKL
+189 
-200 GGAAVPVV
+200 
-208 VFLYLVAS
+208 
-216 WIVVQLTGA
+216 
-225 LIESFGLPDWLAPVA
+225 
-240 LGLLLVGLVIVTAT
+240 
-254 AWVQTRPR
+254 
-262 AQAGGAPGAWDLAL
+262 
-276 GDAGRSLARG
+276 
-286 RLPDLTW
+286 
-293 SRAIAGGVFAFS
+293 VFAFS

-372 IDSRTVLARWREVAG
+372 IDSRTVLARWREAAG
-387 DEDPDLDTALDV
+387 GEDPDLETALDV
-399 GRRAGARYA
+399 GRRAGARFA

-426 YDVDGG
+426 YEVDGG
-432 AKLGSG
+432 RKLGSG
-438 TVEGSQ
+438 TVEGAQ

-459 RAIGGDPG
+459 RAIGGDPSAAG
-467 ATGSVNLARATTTSL
+467 GVNLARATTTSL
-482 PALKAFMEGEILYR
+482 PALKAFMEGEVLYR
-496 RGDFRAAVPAYER
+496 RGDFGAAVPAYER

-545 AARFADRLPERDALL
+545 AARYADRLPEREALL

-598 IYHYNDML
+598 IYHYNDLL
-606 NLKREESDAT
+606 NLKREESDAA

-684 AWAALDTTSTIA
+684 ALAALDTTSTVG
-696 PFGLFAT
+696 PFGMFAA

-712 AQERLAEIQGR
+712 IQERLAEIQGR
-723 RGTGSN
+723 RSVGSN
-729 WAPVISAWARLGRGR
+729 WGPVMSIWSRMGRGR
-744 MRAGIESIEDPEISP
+744 MHAGLEAIEDPDIRP
-759 LWKGYAAYWFTVQG
+759 HWDGYAAYWFTVQG
-773 MPLPP
+773 IPLPP
-778 DAMDRALAPSAV
+778 DAMDRALAPGAV
-790 DSTDAGSLFL
+790 DSTDASSLFL
-800 AAAWALDRDRS
+800 AAVWALDRDRPAES
-811 ADNAALIRRLEGL
+811 AALVRRMEGL
-824 GTRQLAAG
+824 GARQLGSG
-832 DSTLA
+832 DSTAA
-837 GMTGAMVDALDAYR
+837 GATNAMVEAFEGYQ
-851 DLRSGRREEALRKLE
+851 DLRAGRHEEALRKLQ
-866 AVRPRVSGQW
+866 AVRPRIAGQL

-882 MTIGWWTAELLVD
+882 MTIGWWTAELLLD

-901 AVPYFESIT
+901 AAPYFESIT
-910 NTPLPQLEL
+910 NTPVAQLEL
-919 GKIYERLG
+919 GKIYEGLG

-936 EEFVNAFDSP
+936 EEFVHAFDSP
-946 DPEVLALAEE
+946 DPEVVALAEE

-964 QGLRRE
+964 KGLRRE